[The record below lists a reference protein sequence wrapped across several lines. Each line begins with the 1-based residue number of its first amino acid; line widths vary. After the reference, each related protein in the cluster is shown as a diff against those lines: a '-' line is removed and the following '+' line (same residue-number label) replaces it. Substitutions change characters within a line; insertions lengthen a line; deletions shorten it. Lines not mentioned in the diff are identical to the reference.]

1 MISSMIKT
9 AIQTVVLG
17 LALTTLVLA
26 GPIRSRTM
34 GAGEGIRGDAVTT
47 MGAGEGIEG
56 DIISTWWL
64 MIRSHLSWM

>member
-1 MISSMIKT
+1 MIKT

-17 LALTTLVLA
+17 LALTALVVA
-26 GPIRSRTM
+26 GPVRSRTM

-47 MGAGEGIEG
+47 MGAGEQIGG